1 MSILVVVETRDG
13 KVRKLSLSGITCA
26 RQIAEK
32 TGLPYNLL
40 IIGNVDPK
48 DIDDIAQYGAEKV
61 YVAKGEHLN
70 QYTAENYAI
79 AVEKIANSSG
89 AKYVVSVAST
99 FGKDLMPRVAS
110 LIGAGMV
117 SEIIEVIDGETFKRL
132 MYAGNIISTVRVKTE
147 RKVITVRGV
156 AFDRAQKTGSKSP
169 VEEIEIKEKYEKKRF
184 IKLEETKSERP
195 ELTEAPI
202 VVSVGRG
209 IKGPEN
215 LKLIFDLAD
224 VLGAAVGASRAVVDA
239 GWLPND
245 FQVGQTGKT
254 VAPNLYIAVGI
265 SGAIQH
271 VAGMKDSKVIVAIN
285 KDPEAPIFQI
295 SDYGLV
301 ADLFKSVPEL
311 TEKLKKLKEEKG
323 A

>member
-1 MSILVVVETRDG
+1 MSILAVLETKDG
-13 KVRKLSLSGITCA
+13 KVKKASLSAITCA

-40 IIGNVDPK
+40 LIGDVAPEEVEEMS
-48 DIDDIAQYGAEKV
+48 QFGAEKV
-61 YVAKGEHLN
+61 YVAKGEQLN
-70 QYTAENYAI
+70 QYTAENYTI
-79 AVEKIANSSG
+79 AVENVVNSSG
-89 AKYVVSVAST
+89 AKYVLAVGST

-110 LIGAGMV
+110 KIGAGMA

-132 MYAGNIISTVRVKTE
+132 MYAGNIIATVKVKTE
-147 RKVITVRGV
+147 KKALTVRGV
-156 AFDRAQKTGSKSP
+156 AFERAEKTDSKSS
-169 VEEIEIKEKYEKKRF
+169 VEEVEVKDKYEKKRF
-184 IKLEETKSERP
+184 VKLEETKSERP
-195 ELTEAPI
+195 ELTEASI

-295 SDYGLV
+295 ADFGLV
-301 ADLFKSVPEL
+301 ADLFKVVPEL